1 MTDHNDLKFKIAIAA
16 SVAEVYSA
24 FISASALTE
33 WLCDV
38 AQVDAY
44 EGGRLY
50 LWWSSGYYAN
60 GEFIEVRPDERLVF
74 SWHGRGE
81 PGATQVKII
90 IKPDEQGARLSLLHQ
105 GIGGGK
111 VWFQARKAIRKGW
124 RQALENLKSVL
135 ETGRDLR
142 LLRRPVLGVSG
153 LDELTPEQASLLG
166 LPVQAGLRLHG
177 VLEGQ
182 GAQLAGLQKDDIIVK
197 VAGRKVAGL
206 NDLQAVLQ
214 QHEAGDKVKVWF
226 YRGDERQSVKL
237 VLSSRPLPEIP
248 ETAAELAD
256 QMREIYHRLEEEL
269 NNALEGTSE
278 EGADFRSTPGEWTV
292 KETLAHLI
300 AAERD
305 AHAWI
310 ARFLDG
316 HEAEL
321 WFPTPHISRL
331 SATVKTFSTL
341 KALRDELRRN
351 QAETVALLAGLPPEF
366 VARKRS
372 YWRLGYGLLN
382 LPAHFR
388 DHVQYIGSLLKM
400 GREQYPLAEEVAT
413 QTSPLLDIEVG
424 STD

>member
-1 MTDHNDLKFKIAIAA
+1 MTDRNDLKFKIAIAA
-16 SVAEVYSA
+16 SAAEVYSA

-60 GEFIEVRPDERLVF
+60 GEFIELRQDERLVF

-81 PGATQVKII
+81 PGATQVKIV
-90 IKPDEQGARLSLLHQ
+90 IKPDEQGVRLSLLHQ
-105 GIGGGK
+105 GVGGGK
-111 VWFQARKAIRKGW
+111 AWLQARKAIRKGW

-182 GAQLAGLQKDDIIVK
+182 GAQLAGLQKDDILVK
-197 VAGRKVAGL
+197 IAGRKVAGL
-206 NDLQAVLQ
+206 NDLQSVLQ

-226 YRGDERQSVKL
+226 YRRGEKQSVKL

-248 ETAAELAD
+248 ETADELSD
-256 QMREIYHRLEEEL
+256 QMRETYDALEDELNEALAGISEEE
-269 NNALEGTSE
+269 
-278 EGADFRSTPGEWTV
+278 ADLRSSPGEWTV

-316 HEAEL
+316 HEVEL
-321 WFPTPHISRL
+321 WFPTPHVSRL
-331 SATVKTFSTL
+331 AATVKTFSTL
-341 KALRDELRRN
+341 EALRDELRRN
-351 QAETVALLAGLPPEF
+351 QEETVALLAGLPPEF

-372 YWRLGYGLLN
+372 YWRLGLGLLN

-388 DHVQYIGSLLKM
+388 DHVQYLGAMLKK
-400 GREQYPLAEEVAT
+400 GRQPYPLAEDAAS
-413 QTSPLLDIEVG
+413 QTGSFLDVEVG
-424 STD
+424 STN